1 MLIIHGLLFV
11 VNKEDDDDDGSAFE
25 TKSLINIYFI
35 HSVTVQLHH

>member
-11 VNKEDDDDDGSAFE
+11 VLVNKEDDDDDGSAFE

-35 HSVTVQLHH
+35 HSATV